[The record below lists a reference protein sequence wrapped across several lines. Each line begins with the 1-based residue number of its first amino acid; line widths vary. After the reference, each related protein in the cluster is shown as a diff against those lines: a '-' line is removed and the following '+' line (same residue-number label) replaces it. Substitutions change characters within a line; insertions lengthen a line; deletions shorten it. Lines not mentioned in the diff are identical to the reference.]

1 MFTCSSFCVLLFY
14 FKKHFSITFQPI
26 ESNHEPG
33 ILRFLHISPNPFSS
47 PSTMG
52 WKWRIPMEEQSE
64 GKKMILVSKILL
76 MDRIL
81 IAQAGEPWGGK
92 QTSTQVEEFFWRG
105 RGDLCFKIHLTTFSA
120 NFGPTYFLS
129 RFQHNYK
136 ISIYWTRSTL
146 RDLRRKTLSTKS
158 CLFSTGRPLRTPP
171 STWRSASKDWLDRTC
186 CKAGWVR
193 WNVNG
198 KYNPNRLR
206 VTLIL

>member
-1 MFTCSSFCVLLFY
+1 
-14 FKKHFSITFQPI
+14 
-26 ESNHEPG
+26 
-33 ILRFLHISPNPFSS
+33 
-47 PSTMG
+47 MG
-52 WKWRIPMEEQSE
+52 SKWRIQMGEHSG
-64 GKKMILVSKILL
+64 GKILILVSKMFPKEHILS
-76 MDRIL
+76 
-81 IAQAGEPWGGK
+81 AQVGEEPWGGEPS
-92 QTSTQVEEFFWRG
+92 STQVEEFFWRG
-105 RGDLCFKIHLTTFSA
+105 RGDLCFKIRLTTFSA

-198 KYNPNRLR
+198 KYNLKLR